1 MIYDEIEQMC
11 GKEIADLVRER
22 DKLYRQIQTGVNRE
36 ELLKEYS
43 NIDLRL
49 TFKLADY
56 RLYGKP
62 KGYDIENGYVYLDD
76 GTDDDF
82 Y

>member
-1 MIYDEIEQMC
+1 M
-11 GKEIADLVRER
+11 VER
-22 DKLYRQIQTGVNRE
+22 DKLYRRIQTGINSE
-36 ELLKEYS
+36 EVIKKYNNIELK
-43 NIDLRL
+43 L
-49 TFKLADY
+49 TLKLADF

-62 KGYDIENGYVYLDD
+62 KGYEIENGYVYLDD